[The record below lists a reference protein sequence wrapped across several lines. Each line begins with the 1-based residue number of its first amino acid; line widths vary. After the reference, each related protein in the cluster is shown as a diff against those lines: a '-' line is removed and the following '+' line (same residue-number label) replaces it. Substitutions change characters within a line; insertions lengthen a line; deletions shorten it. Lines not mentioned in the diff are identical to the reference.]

1 MHVRTAALVGVAG
14 GAGTTRTAIEVAG
27 VLARAGRS
35 VLVLDLDFA
44 TQGLSQSVRGR
55 IEPDATA
62 LLTDPDLTVADAAI
76 AWDVLTDGRL
86 DVIPAFAPFVDV
98 AEAKSQPAAERVGDR
113 LREATGTYDHVLVD
127 VPPVVAN
134 QAIAGVDAV
143 DRVAA
148 VLPPTDRGVDSLQRT
163 RGRLEDIGT
172 TLDVAIATQTT
183 AAEAPPDVDAAV
195 PDLPAKPAPDQPTS
209 LTADVSAVD
218 VVADT
223 AGALFDVDVAV
234 GSKRDRSV
242 LDGVRKRLS

>member
-14 GAGTTRTAIEVAG
+14 GAGTTRTAVELAG

-35 VLVLDLDFA
+35 VLVVDLDFA

-62 LLTDPDLTVADAAI
+62 LLADPDLTVADAAI
-76 AWDVLTDGRL
+76 AWDVPTEGRL

-98 AEAKSQPAAERVGDR
+98 ADAKTQTAAERVGDR

-127 VPPVVAN
+127 VPPVVSN
-134 QAIAGVDAV
+134 QAIAGVDAA

-163 RGRLEDIGT
+163 RGRLEDVGAD
-172 TLDVAIATQTT
+172 LDLAIATRTT
-183 AAEAPPDVDAAV
+183 HSAAPPDVDAVV
-195 PDLPAKPAPDQPTS
+195 PDLPAKPAPDRPTT
-209 LTADVSAVD
+209 LTAEGSVVD
-218 VVADT
+218 GVADT

-234 GSKRDRSV
+234 GSKSGGSV
-242 LDGVRKRLS
+242 LDGVRERLS